1 MDIMADNSITQY
13 RPTSRSWVKLWVGE
27 WLDGTTRFEMSGA
40 QRAFWADLLALAG
53 RSRFPGII
61 CSGVISEKI
70 VGYPLARYE
79 GILNDPTV
87 DVLETLHMF
96 ETNGKITITCTREDA
111 PALYAVHILNW
122 DKYQSE
128 YQQKRQRVQYRKS
141 TQNPQNVHTNVREKS
156 SVEVEVE
163 VEEEVE
169 VEKKKNKVI
178 APSALVPT
186 GTWLEFVEMRKKI
199 RKPMTPKAAELIDRK
214 LAKLQ
219 LEGNNP
225 IEVLEQSIR
234 NCWQDVFAI
243 RRENGPGTTKSDVR
257 DQRSADAITRV
268 LGSAS
273 KMAGSVRPTLPPRG
287 S

>member
-53 RSRFPGII
+53 HSRFPGII

-163 VEEEVE
+163 GEVE
-169 VEKKKNKVI
+169 VEEEKNTPIVSVQPLGSPEFKTFFEAYPI
-178 APSALVPT
+178 QT
-186 GTWLEFVEMRKKI
+186 GR
-199 RKPMTPKAAELIDRK
+199 KAALHEWCKQRLDSLAGEVMFSLGRWKSGERWKDEQYIPYAAKWLADQWKSVPVKGKNEQKRERTKQAIERVRAELD
-214 LAKLQ
+214 
-219 LEGNNP
+219 
-225 IEVLEQSIR
+225 
-234 NCWQDVFAI
+234 
-243 RRENGPGTTKSDVR
+243 
-257 DQRSADAITRV
+257 
-268 LGSAS
+268 
-273 KMAGSVRPTLPPRG
+273 
-287 S
+287 